1 MAANTFFRANFY
13 ECVNEA
19 YKLLIPILEARRDYK
34 KLKHVHQTLSETFNK
49 IVNTVGDSW
58 FPLTRRLP
66 RGGLSTFIIQ
76 QQTGNKFKIEAEVEI
91 YIEMLEILKTL

>member
-1 MAANTFFRANFY
+1 VFFQDEEGICTGKFFCENGLVSLLEMAANTFFRANFY

-49 IVNTVGDSW
+49 IVNTVGDS
-58 FPLTRRLP
+58 
-66 RGGLSTFIIQ
+66 
-76 QQTGNKFKIEAEVEI
+76 
-91 YIEMLEILKTL
+91 